1 MTMRPVGPVE
11 KQAEVSS
18 ESKEV
23 ERVARDFESIFV
35 RQLLSAAKF
44 GEDGGK
50 AGFGSMVVD
59 ALATSVTEGGGIGL
73 AQRIAEALD
82 AASGRRTEGE
92 ES

>member
-1 MTMRPVGPVE
+1 MRPVGPVQKLPE
-11 KQAEVSS
+11 QPA
-18 ESKEV
+18 ESKEI
-23 ERVARDFESIFV
+23 EKVARDFEGIFV

-44 GEDGGK
+44 GDDGGK

-73 AQRIAEALD
+73 AQRISEALD
-82 AASGRRTEGE
+82 AARTSRTEGE